1 MLQTIP
7 LHPESSLQ
15 PSLHSPGKTVVSHHS
30 VSAQSSSVMHPGSS
44 VVVVVV
50 VLGVVLGVVEEGG
63 WEVVVSVKHIIPSA

>member
-44 VVVVVV
+44 VVV
-50 VLGVVLGVVEEGG
+50 LGVVLGVVEVGG
-63 WEVVVSVKHIIPSA
+63 WGVVVSVKHIIPSA